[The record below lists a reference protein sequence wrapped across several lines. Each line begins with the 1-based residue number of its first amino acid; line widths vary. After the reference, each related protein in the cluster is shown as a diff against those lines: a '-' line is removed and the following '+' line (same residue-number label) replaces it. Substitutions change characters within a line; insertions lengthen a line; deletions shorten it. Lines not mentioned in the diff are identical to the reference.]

1 MVTFIFTG
9 FVSIKQINTY
19 KFEFINLN
27 NTQVILSQKTEI
39 EIALNN
45 ILKGPK
51 LGYIFLVIA
60 FIIEGLKLQKALQTY

>member
-27 NTQVILSQKTEI
+27 NTQVILS
-39 EIALNN
+39 
-45 ILKGPK
+45 
-51 LGYIFLVIA
+51 
-60 FIIEGLKLQKALQTY
+60 

>member
-60 FIIEGLKLQKALQTY
+60 FIIEGLELQKALQIY

>member
-60 FIIEGLKLQKALQTY
+60 FIIEGLELQKALQTY